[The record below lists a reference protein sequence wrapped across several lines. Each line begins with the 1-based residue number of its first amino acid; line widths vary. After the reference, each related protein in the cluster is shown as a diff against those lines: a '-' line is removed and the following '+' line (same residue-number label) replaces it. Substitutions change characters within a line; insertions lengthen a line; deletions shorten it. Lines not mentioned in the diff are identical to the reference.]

1 MLIIT
6 IYCKAWGK
14 KYLIKDSMKKQL
26 KEENVNNNIS
36 EILDFFYI
44 IIKNQEHHP
53 TTNKTLKYL
62 SKLKIT
68 SLNWKMN

>member
-6 IYCKAWGK
+6 IYRKAWGK

-36 EILDFFYI
+36 EILDFSYI
-44 IIKNQEHHP
+44 IIKNQEHH
-53 TTNKTLKYL
+53 KTLKYL
-62 SKLKIT
+62 STLKIT